1 MISAL
6 KPPARSASRLSFA
19 VVATAVELPLLTD
32 ETAAIAA
39 ADDEP
44 ALDVFGVEFTAEDW
58 VADVALA

>member
-6 KPPARSASRLSFA
+6 KPPARSASLWSFA
-19 VVATAVELPLLTD
+19 VVATAVELPLLPD

-39 ADDEP
+39 ADEDP
-44 ALDVFGVEFTAEDW
+44 ALDIFGVEFAAEDW